1 MAWDV
6 FYYFLEIRPL
16 FANQRKRF
24 YNLFSLKLT
33 GAPRSKTL
41 EATTLSEGWGF
52 RNKGIVGY
60 LLIIYSV
67 VITIRLKSLTFWPPK
82 ITIFVFYNMY
92 ISYI

>member
-6 FYYFLEIRPL
+6 FYNFLEILAL

-24 YNLFSLKLT
+24 YNLFSPKLT

-41 EATTLSEGWGF
+41 EATTFSEGLGF
-52 RNKGIVGY
+52 RNKASSVIF
-60 LLIIYSV
+60 LSIHSV

-82 ITIFVFYNMY
+82 ITIFVFHNMY
-92 ISYI
+92 ISYK